1 MELGTPGPSGLLISS
16 LKSPSS
22 ISTMLSLLPFL
33 LVIFVPIVVSDP
45 NSFTMS
51 ASQVDFRSMS
61 SADNS

>member
-16 LKSPSS
+16 LKSPS
-22 ISTMLSLLPFL
+22 ISTMVSLLPFL

-51 ASQVDFRSMS
+51 AGQVDFRSMS
-61 SADNS
+61 CADNS